1 MRQVFAQR
9 RVLFVERAFGCDE
22 QSQDA
27 RAYFLQRGGEE
38 VIVDGKL
45 EDVETRVERLIVPK
59 GNVGNRHVVEAIG
72 QPSFLEW
79 LVANVRIWIK
89 RLGEPGG
96 EQVDFNAGNR
106 RVGVHL
112 LRRQA
117 DEVAQPAGRF
127 QNAPMPETETRERSV
142 HPANNDRRCVVGVE
156 CRGAGGRVLLVR
168 QKFGQFDLLL
178 EPFA

>member
-1 MRQVFAQR
+1 M
-9 RVLFVERAFGCDE
+9 
-22 QSQDA
+22 
-27 RAYFLQRGGEE
+27 
-38 VIVDGKL
+38 
-45 EDVETRVERLIVPK
+45 
-59 GNVGNRHVVEAIG
+59 
-72 QPSFLEW
+72 
-79 LVANVRIWIK
+79 ANVRIWIK

-127 QNAPMPETETRERSV
+127 QNAPMPETETRERGV
-142 HPANNDRRCVVGVE
+142 HSTNDDRRGVVGVE
-156 CRGAGGRVLLVR
+156 CRGAGGRVFVVG

-178 EPFA
+178 EPFARVDIEHLRQPAPADVPHEHRLFVIRGRALFGFEAAQELDRRDIGAELLFERPLAEVVAVGNPVIGEIARRT